1 MEGFNVYDLMHS
13 AEIREYLRTHKTF
26 TPLEQGQIIAKSYY
40 PVEDKIYMLHQLAG
54 QASGEDKAAIEET
67 AKVLSAALEEI
78 YHPAGR
84 VLFALSRYSF
94 NSLSKLNEY
103 DIFRECQ
110 GLDGIYDSFEEMLK
124 ACEDYRVEESA
135 LYYVDMIKVSDSA
148 PSEVIMH
155 MQISY
160 MDGRYRIWDIGVD
173 NKWEKEHGIEKDT
186 VDSLID
192 LMFRYSLSF
201 RHGSRV
207 KIQTPFMSK
216 PLYGR
221 MRSSRDGNGCWYHF
235 FEGRH
240 NGREVFI
247 DVSYGTLGI
256 GEQLSVFD
264 WLESAEEDKE
274 PDIADNADIPG
285 LTYPYERAA
294 PISKIKKCGD
304 YRIAGRV
311 TEAEIVEREPSGGWR
326 NKALRITVEDETGSI
341 PCYLT
346 FDSSDNNCITELC
359 GTERKIVL
367 SGTFLEDE
375 NGHMYMDYEVD
386 TYIVS

>member
-26 TPLEQGQIIAKSYY
+26 TPLEQGHIIAKSYY
-40 PVEDKIYMLHQLAG
+40 SVEDKISMLHQLAG
-54 QASGEDKAAIEET
+54 QASGKDKAAIEET
-67 AKVLSAALEEI
+67 AKMLSAALEEI
-78 YHPAGR
+78 YHPAGKM
-84 VLFALSRYSF
+84 LFALSRYSF

-103 DIFRECQ
+103 AIFRECQ
-110 GLDGIYDSFEEMLK
+110 GIDGIYDSFEKILK

-135 LYYVDMIKVSDSA
+135 LYYVDMIKVSDGVS
-148 PSEVIMH
+148 SEVIMH

-192 LMFRYSLSF
+192 LMFRYSLPF
-201 RHGSRV
+201 RHGCGV
-207 KIQTPFMSK
+207 KIQTPFMGK

-221 MRSSRDGNGCWYHF
+221 MCSSRDGNGCWYHF

-264 WLESAEEDKE
+264 WLESAGEDKE
-274 PDIADNADIPG
+274 QEIANITDIPG
-285 LTYPYERAA
+285 LTYPYERAD
-294 PISKIKKCGD
+294 PISEIKKRGD
-304 YRIAGRV
+304 YVIAGRV
-311 TEAEIVEREPSGGWR
+311 KAAEIVEQEQSGEWKS
-326 NKALRITVEDETGSI
+326 KALRITVEDETGSI
-341 PCYLT
+341 PCYLA
-346 FDSSDNNCITELC
+346 FDPSDNNCITELC

-386 TYIVS
+386 TRIIS